1 MLKTGYMWK
10 GWCANK
16 LLVILLW
23 AAIPVQGLVAQSY
36 FNRIYPKGDNEPNII
51 VSDTGFVVLQQNY
64 PQAEQL
70 DIRYFDLTGNPIKW
84 DSIGLVDFYE
94 NCRNCLVEYEG
105 GYLKAGTYWY
115 PDETNEIVL
124 IKFNAALDTLK
135 TAKFSYANI
144 KDSDAYGVKAFS
156 KNEIL
161 VVGNHYV
168 KSTGTFWMLLTR
180 LDSNLNA
187 VWEQVYKKPGWNQVG
202 GYSGIDVEKT
212 ADGGYLIGGIATRFL
227 NQPNQGLII
236 KTDSLGNAEW
246 SKTLSGPEGNNEV
259 LLMPRPDG
267 EFDFLTI
274 QSLYRTTAGNPYN
287 TLRFGRIDDQGQI
300 SVDTLLG
307 PQILNMSTAFFEST
321 PDGQYITSGYA
332 QSLGWKSYA
341 MKFTE
346 QADSIWF
353 REYFYGNELGVDE
366 GHIETM
372 ATTPDSGFIFCGYF
386 MDKGPGGTGAHTW
399 LIKTDKYGCDT
410 AGCHTVSTREYSL
423 PAVEVSVF
431 PNPFEDELEIKW
443 EGEEF
448 VPFSLSLSDAQGKVL
463 FKENIENDA
472 GRSHQIRTAE
482 LAAGIYFLEIRKNH
496 QLIAVKKLLK

>member
-1 MLKTGYMWK
+1 MKD
-10 GWCANK
+10 WCGIT
-16 LLVILLW
+16 LFIILLW
-23 AAIPVQGLVAQSY
+23 AIIPMKGVVAQSY

-64 PQAEQL
+64 PRAEQL

-94 NCRNCLVEYEG
+94 NCRNCLVEYGG

-144 KDSDAYGVKAFS
+144 KDSDAYGLKAFS

-161 VVGNHYV
+161 VVGNHFV

-180 LDSNLNA
+180 LDSNLNV

-227 NQPNQGLII
+227 NLPNQGLFI
-236 KTDSLGNAEW
+236 KTDSLGNAQW
-246 SKTLSGPEGNNEV
+246 GKTLSGPEGNNEV
-259 LLMPRPDG
+259 LLHRVNDSV
-267 EFDFLTI
+267 FSFLTSQRLSEAAPGQFWTQLRKGQVDI
-274 QSLYRTTAGNPYN
+274 QGNI
-287 TLRFGRIDDQGQI
+287 LQ
-300 SVDTLLG
+300 DTLIG
-307 PQILNMSTAFFEST
+307 PVILSLNTAFFNPT
-321 PDGQYITSGYA
+321 PDGHYLTAGYA
-332 QSLGWKSYA
+332 QSLGFKSYA
-341 MKFTE
+341 MKFSE
-346 QADSIWF
+346 SGDSIWF
-353 REYFYGNELGVDE
+353 REYFNGNQIGVDE
-366 GHIETM
+366 GIIETM
-372 ATTPDSGFIFCGYF
+372 ALTPDSGFVFCGYF

-410 AGCHTVSTREYSL
+410 AGCNTVSVHEYSL
-423 PAVEVSVF
+423 PAIEVSVF
-431 PNPFEDELEIKW
+431 PNPFEDELLLSW
-443 EGEEF
+443 EAEELA
-448 VPFSLSLSDAQGKVL
+448 PFTLRLSDAQGHLLLV
-463 FKENIENDA
+463 ENVQSN
-472 GRSHQIRTAE
+472 GRFSHPISTTK
-482 LAAGIYFLEIRKNH
+482 LAAGIYFLQIRKNQ
-496 QLIAVKKLLK
+496 QLIAVKKLLKQK